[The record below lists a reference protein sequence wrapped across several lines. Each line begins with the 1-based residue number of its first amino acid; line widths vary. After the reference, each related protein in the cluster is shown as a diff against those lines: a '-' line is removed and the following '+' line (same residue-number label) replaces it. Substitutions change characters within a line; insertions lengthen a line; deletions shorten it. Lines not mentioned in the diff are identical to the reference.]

1 MNFLIQSH
9 VDRVVVL
16 LAFFII
22 TTLGVVKR
30 GSDLGQNEKCR
41 LCAKKKILYLNGALL
56 ASGVPVPSPLAS
68 EVTAEL
74 VLVDVEGGEEE
85 PGRPVVLLTRLGRG
99 DQDDTDGVGVDHIT
113 SEV

>member
-16 LAFFII
+16 LAFLII

-30 GSDLGQNEKCR
+30 GSDLGQNEKCP
-41 LCAKKKILYLNGALL
+41 LFAKKNLYLNGALL

-74 VLVDVEGGEEE
+74 VLVDVDGGEE

>member
-16 LAFFII
+16 SAFFII

-30 GSDLGQNEKCR
+30 GSDLGKNEKCP
-41 LCAKKKILYLNGALL
+41 LCAKKNLYLNGALL
-56 ASGVPVPSPLAS
+56 ASAVPVPSPLAS

-74 VLVDVEGGEEE
+74 VLVDVDGGEE
-85 PGRPVVLLTRLGRG
+85 
-99 DQDDTDGVGVDHIT
+99 
-113 SEV
+113 

>member
-30 GSDLGQNEKCR
+30 GSDLGQNEKFVQ
-41 LCAKKKILYLNGALL
+41 KKILYLNGALL
-56 ASGVPVPSPLAS
+56 ASAVPVPSPLAS

>member
-1 MNFLIQSH
+1 MIQSH

-16 LAFFII
+16 LAFLII

-30 GSDLGQNEKCR
+30 GSDLGQNEKCP

-56 ASGVPVPSPLAS
+56 ASAVPVPRPLAS
-68 EVTAEL
+68 EVTAGL
-74 VLVDVEGGEEE
+74 VLVDVDDGGEEF
-85 PGRPVVLLTRLGRG
+85 GLPVVLLTRLGRG
-99 DQDDTDGVGVDHIT
+99 DQDDTDRVGVDHIT

>member
-16 LAFFII
+16 SAFLII

-30 GSDLGQNEKCR
+30 GSDLGQNEKCP

-56 ASGVPVPSPLAS
+56 ASAVPVPSPLAS

-74 VLVDVEGGEEE
+74 VLVDVVGGEEL
-85 PGRPVVLLTRLGRG
+85 GLPVVLLTRLGRG

>member
-1 MNFLIQSH
+1 MS
-9 VDRVVVL
+9 
-16 LAFFII
+16 A
-22 TTLGVVKR
+22 
-30 GSDLGQNEKCR
+30 
-41 LCAKKKILYLNGALL
+41 LCKKKILYLNGALL

-74 VLVDVEGGEEE
+74 VLVDVVGGEEL
-85 PGRPVVLLTRLGRG
+85 GLPVVLLTRLGRG